1 MVNTP
6 VCCRRI
12 SIPKLIRIFCCCF
25 CLKAN
30 PGGELPDKVEIRVLH
45 SSKHIKTQPSRT
57 QVIHRLETSEKENL
71 ERLEERTY
79 TGEYEETYCG
89 EIMYGKTTSSKQQ
102 DCTGNLDEDIPNFFM
117 NCYSPDKWLF
127 SINQREDKNCGYY
140 FSTAILK
147 QYTQTAKERNF
158 YGCLPSIII
167 GNRIENKSTN
177 RLIKVFTRGKITED
191 QFYQQFLSNTEV
203 GKCHQR
209 RSNLFGLRTIG
220 LTLEKTSPA
229 CRQFNR
235 IIFHVEPDPAVYGSR

>member
-1 MVNTP
+1 MEVHAGLSNLQQLSSPVNSSNTLRIDTHEPAFTQTLPKEIDPNRTPVVNTP

-12 SIPKLIRIFCCCF
+12 SIPKLIRIFCCF

-117 NCYSPDKWLF
+117 NCY
-127 SINQREDKNCGYY
+127 
-140 FSTAILK
+140 
-147 QYTQTAKERNF
+147 
-158 YGCLPSIII
+158 
-167 GNRIENKSTN
+167 
-177 RLIKVFTRGKITED
+177 
-191 QFYQQFLSNTEV
+191 
-203 GKCHQR
+203 
-209 RSNLFGLRTIG
+209 
-220 LTLEKTSPA
+220 LE
-229 CRQFNR
+229 
-235 IIFHVEPDPAVYGSR
+235 